1 MSSEVGRG
9 HISIFPVMTGF
20 KSKVSREMKTTGE
33 TGAKG
38 FKKAFASSG
47 AGAAIGRLLG
57 RESKKAFSVET
68 AGLAN
73 SAGFKKLKSEY
84 VDSVRALS
92 KARLKQQDEAG
103 RVRVAEARLNEVL
116 AKGPA
121 NSARAIAASERL
133 AAARRREALAVEAV
147 NEASKRMKDAKSVVE
162 ALTNTS
168 EASAGLVA
176 RLHQVKKS
184 FAEGKKEGQDATV
197 ETTSLARV
205 IGRLTTTSI
214 IPAVDSMKS
223 FVTQMRGSAKNAII
237 SSTAFGKLSN
247 VVTPIRS
254 QFLSLGASVAN
265 VSSTAFGKLSNV
277 LTPIRSKFL
286 SLAASAAIGAR
297 GLGVEF
303 MNKLGPFAPFVR
315 DLGSKM
321 ASGMTSGMGLLREAA
336 SAGMRGVVGAVTS
349 MAGKMRDTIAQAGKA
364 AAGLVK
370 GALVAASA
378 AIAANVG
385 GAISRVD
392 TLNNFPKV
400 MVNLGYTSDEASASL
415 KRLDE
420 GIHGLP
426 TALDDIASTT
436 QRLAPLTNGL
446 GNATELSLA
455 LNNALLAGGKGGAEA
470 SRAMT
475 QYTQMLGK
483 GSVDLMSW
491 RTLQE
496 VMPGQLNQIAKALLG
511 PTANSQALYDAMQ
524 SGAVSFDDFNNAIL
538 KLNSEGLEGYASFA
552 EQAKDATGG
561 IGTAITNVGT
571 AIKRNIA
578 KVIQAIGADKIRTV
592 FESISSIIDSVGS
605 KISGVISSFSSGDLG
620 GFTGNLSA
628 LAPVIGGVLG
638 AIGPLLAKLPYLSGV
653 FGGLSGPVGLLVGA
667 FTGLISASPGLQ
679 AALGGLLDGALGSL
693 GEVVSSLAPVFSE
706 LMTTVGE
713 FLGVIGDSIGQA
725 LVALTPI
732 LEQLISG
739 IGGFIGELLPLLI
752 PLITQIGQVIAD
764 SMPVLMQIVQAIMPP
779 IMALAQALAPVL
791 LQIVGVIVQLVQGAL
806 QLITPLLQLIGVILP
821 PLVALFT
828 AVLTPVIALASAII
842 GSLMPVITGLMTVFQ
857 GLINFVV
864 GVFTGNWSMAW
875 TGVKQMFFGFVDG
888 VRGLIKGALRLAFEG
903 IPNMIIGIFSNAG
916 SWLLD
921 AGSRII
927 SGLID
932 GLASAI
938 GGVKDFLTGL
948 TSSIADWK
956 GPKEVDDVLLVDAGR
971 RIMGGFRRSLEAEQE
986 PIKRQLNKFTRE
998 IGKTNAQPAT
1008 FGNTNNE
1015 LAPRQYPQ
1023 TMILKVGER
1032 EFKAFLEEE
1041 QVRALNGI

>member
-121 NSARAIAASERL
+121 DSARAIAASERL

-184 FAEGKKEGQDATV
+184 FAEGKKEGHDATV

-254 QFLSLGASVAN
+254 
-265 VSSTAFGKLSNV
+265 
-277 LTPIRSKFL
+277 KFL

-297 GLGVEF
+297 GLGVEL

-315 DLGSKM
+315 DLGPRM
-321 ASGMTSGMGLLREAA
+321 ASGMASGMGLLREAA
-336 SAGMRGVVGAVTS
+336 SAGMRGVVGAVSS

-370 GALVAASA
+370 GALVAASV

-400 MVNLGYTSDEASASL
+400 MVNLGYASDDASASL

-436 QRLAPLTNGL
+436 QRLAPLTDGL
-446 GNATELSLA
+446 GEATELSLA

-620 GFTGNLSA
+620 GFTGRLSA

-713 FLGVIGDSIGQA
+713 FLGVIGDSIGQT

-739 IGGFIGELLPLLI
+739 VGGFIGELLPLLI

-764 SMPVLMQIVQAIMPP
+764 SMPVLVQIVQAIMPP

-791 LQIVGVIVQLVQGAL
+791 LQIVGAIVQVVQGAL

-821 PLVALFT
+821 PLLALFT
-828 AVLTPVIALASAII
+828 AVLTPVIAFASSII
-842 GSLMPVITGLMTVFQ
+842 SSLMPAIMGVMTMIQ

-875 TGVKQMFFGFVDG
+875 SGVKQMFSGFVDG
-888 VRGLIKGALRLAFEG
+888 VKGLISGALRIAFES

-927 SGLID
+927 QGLIN
-932 GLASAI
+932 GLVSAI
-938 GGVKDFLTGL
+938 GGVKDTLLGL
-948 TSSIADWK
+948 TSSIAEWK

-998 IGKTNAQPAT
+998 IGKTNAQPTT
-1008 FGNTNNE
+1008 FGNTNNT
-1015 LAPRQYPQ
+1015 LAVGRYPE

>member
-1 MSSEVGRG
+1 MSSEVGKG

-73 SAGFKKLKSEY
+73 NAGFKKLKSEY

-254 QFLSLGASVAN
+254 
-265 VSSTAFGKLSNV
+265 
-277 LTPIRSKFL
+277 KFL

-303 MNKLGPFAPFVR
+303 MNKLGPFVPFVR

-321 ASGMTSGMGLLREAA
+321 ASGMASGMGLLRDAA
-336 SAGMRGVVGAVTS
+336 STGMRGVVGAVTS

-400 MVNLGYTSDEASASL
+400 MVNLGYASDDASASL

-436 QRLAPLTNGL
+436 QRLAPLTSSL
-446 GNATELSLA
+446 GDATELSLA

-552 EQAKDATGG
+552 DQAKDATGG
-561 IGTAITNVGT
+561 IGTALTNVGT

-578 KVIQAIGADKIRTV
+578 KIIQAIGADKIRMV

-605 KISGVISSFSSGDLG
+605 KIAGVISAFSSGDLG

-638 AIGPLLAKLPYLSGV
+638 ALGPLLAKLPYLSGV
-653 FGGLSGPVGLLVGA
+653 FGGLGGGVGLLVGA
-667 FTGLISASPGLQ
+667 FAGLISASPGLQ
-679 AALGGLLDGALGSL
+679 SALGGLLEGVLGSL
-693 GEVVSSLAPVFSE
+693 SEVASSLAPVFSE
-706 LMTTVGE
+706 LLTTVGE
-713 FLGVIGDSIGQA
+713 VMGVIGDSIGQA

-739 IGGFIGELLPLLI
+739 VGEFIGELLPLLI

-764 SMPVLMQIVQAIMPP
+764 SMPVLVQIVQAIMPP

-791 LQIVGVIVQLVQGAL
+791 LQIVGVIVQVVQGAL
-806 QLITPLLQLIGVILP
+806 QLIPPLLQLIGVILP
-821 PLVALFT
+821 PLLALFT
-828 AVLTPVIALASAII
+828 AVLTPVIAFASSII
-842 GSLMPVITGLMTVFQ
+842 SSLMPAIMGVMTMIQ

-875 TGVKQMFFGFVDG
+875 SGVKQMFSGFVDG
-888 VRGLIKGALRLAFEG
+888 IKGLISGALRIAFES

-927 SGLID
+927 QGLIN
-932 GLASAI
+932 GLVSAI
-938 GGVKDFLTGL
+938 GGVKDTLLGL

-998 IGKTNAQPAT
+998 IGKTNAQPTT
-1008 FGNTNNE
+1008 FGNTNNT
-1015 LAPRQYPQ
+1015 LDIGRYPE

>member
-184 FAEGKKEGQDATV
+184 FAEGKKEGHDATV

-237 SSTAFGKLSN
+237 
-247 VVTPIRS
+247 
-254 QFLSLGASVAN
+254 
-265 VSSTAFGKLSNV
+265 SSTAFGKLSNV

-667 FTGLISASPGLQ
+667 FAGLISASPGLQ

-806 QLITPLLQLIGVILP
+806 QLITPLLQLISVILP

-842 GSLMPVITGLMTVFQ
+842 GSLMPVITGLMTMFQ

-875 TGVKQMFFGFVDG
+875 TGVKQMFNGFVDG
-888 VRGLIKGALRLAFEG
+888 VRGLIKGALRIAFES

-1008 FGNTNNE
+1008 FGNTNNT
-1015 LAPRQYPQ
+1015 LAVGRYPE

>member
-73 SAGFKKLKSEY
+73 NAGFKKLKSEY

-147 NEASKRMKDAKSVVE
+147 NKASKRMKDAKSVVE

-247 VVTPIRS
+247 V
-254 QFLSLGASVAN
+254 
-265 VSSTAFGKLSNV
+265 

-297 GLGVEF
+297 GLGVEL

-336 SAGMRGVVGAVTS
+336 SAGMRGVVGAVSS

-370 GALVAASA
+370 GALVAASV

-400 MVNLGYTSDEASASL
+400 MVNLGYASDDASASL

-446 GNATELSLA
+446 GDATELSLA

-561 IGTAITNVGT
+561 IGTALTNVGT

-578 KVIQAIGADKIRTV
+578 KIIQAIGADKIRELLGGV
-592 FESISSIIDSVGS
+592 ASIIDSVGS
-605 KISGVISSFSSGDLG
+605 KIAGVISAFSSGDLG
-620 GFTGNLSA
+620 GFTGRLSA

-638 AIGPLLAKLPYLSGV
+638 ALGPLLAKLPYLSGV

-667 FTGLISASPGLQ
+667 FAGLISASPGLQ
-679 AALGGLLDGALGSL
+679 AALGGLLEGVLGSL
-693 GEVVSSLAPVFSE
+693 SEVASSLAPVFSV
-706 LMTTVGE
+706 LLTTVGE
-713 FLGVIGDSIGQA
+713 VMGVIGDSIGQA

-739 IGGFIGELLPLLI
+739 VGGFIGELLPLLI

-764 SMPVLMQIVQAIMPP
+764 SMPVLVQIVQAIMPP

-791 LQIVGVIVQLVQGAL
+791 VQIVGAIVQVVQGAL
-806 QLITPLLQLIGVILP
+806 QLIPPLLQLIGVILP
-821 PLVALFT
+821 PLLALFT
-828 AVLTPVIALASAII
+828 AVLTPVIAFASSII
-842 GSLMPVITGLMTVFQ
+842 DSLMPAIMGVMTMIQ

-875 TGVKQMFFGFVDG
+875 SGVKQMFSGFVDG
-888 VRGLIKGALRLAFEG
+888 IKGLISGALRIAFES

-927 SGLID
+927 SGLIN
-932 GLASAI
+932 GLTSAI
-938 GGVKDFLTGL
+938 GGVKDTLLGL

-998 IGKTNAQPAT
+998 IGKTNAQPTT
-1008 FGNTNNE
+1008 FGNTNNT
-1015 LAPRQYPQ
+1015 LDIGRYPE